1 MQDLGIRRFYS
12 SKHKIRTRPINLK
25 GLMKFARGIGNIE
38 LRETPKPSPDIDEIL
53 VQVSAAGI
61 CGTDIHIKHDQSFY
75 TPPIILGHEYSGKV
89 VEVGSDVQNINIGDK
104 VVSPATAYCGQ
115 CYQCKTGHMNR
126 CTASDKR
133 ILGLSLA
140 NGAFAKYLTVP
151 EYIIH
156 KIPSGVSMEEAALS
170 EPTACVVHAI
180 VETTPICPG
189 DVVVVQG
196 PGTMG
201 LLATQ
206 IAKAMGA
213 GKVIVTGVSSDRWRL
228 DIAEKIGADATIDVQ
243 SDSQAVQ
250 TVRDLSDGLGA
261 DVVIEASGACAA
273 CSQALEFVKV
283 AGHISLVGVR
293 GKSTEIDLDP
303 MIEKELT
310 MTGTWG
316 TLPSSWVTTLR
327 LMESKKINLNP
338 LITHK
343 IALENWEQG
352 FELMEAQKAIKVLF
366 TDFS

>member
-1 MQDLGIRRFYS
+1 
-12 SKHKIRTRPINLK
+12 
-25 GLMKFARGIGNIE
+25 MKFKRGIGNIE
-38 LRETPKPSPDIDEIL
+38 LRDVDEPKPKRNEVLIK
-53 VQVSAAGI
+53 VSAAGI

-75 TPPIILGHEYSGKV
+75 TPPVILGHEYSGIV
-89 VEVGSDVQNINIGDK
+89 VETGPDVQDIQADDK

-133 ILGLSLA
+133 ILGVSLA
-140 NGAFAKYLTVP
+140 NGAFAQYLTVP
-151 EYIIH
+151 EYILH
-156 KIPSGVSMEEAALS
+156 KIPAGVSMEEAALS

-180 VETTPICPG
+180 VEATPICPG

-206 IAKAMGA
+206 VAKAMGA
-213 GKVIVTGVSSDRWRL
+213 GKVLITGVSSDRWRL
-228 DIAEKIGADATIDVQ
+228 DIAEKIGADVTIDVQ
-243 SDSQAVQ
+243 SNPEAVQ
-250 TVRDLSDGLGA
+250 TVKDITDGLGA
-261 DVVIEASGACAA
+261 DVVIEASGACIA
-273 CSQALEFVKV
+273 CNQALEFVKA
-283 AGHISLVGVR
+283 AGHVSLVGVR
-293 GKSTEIDLDP
+293 GMSTEIDLDL

-327 LMESKKINLNP
+327 LMGSRKIDVSP

-343 IALENWEQG
+343 LKLDKWEKG
-352 FELMEAQKAIKVLF
+352 FELMETQQAIKVLF
-366 TDFS
+366 TDLT